1 MRKEANPPNC
11 SYMICEFIDT
21 VQISFFILSVQANG
35 MQVFHGAGL
44 VLAQTA
50 GNLIA
55 QEAVLTN
62 ALILRRTA
70 ASRCPRGLAGPHAVT
85 GFH

>member
-1 MRKEANPPNC
+1 
-11 SYMICEFIDT
+11 
-21 VQISFFILSVQANG
+21 
-35 MQVFHGAGL
+35 MQVFHGASL

-55 QEAVLTN
+55 QEAALTN

-70 ASRCPRGLAGPHAVT
+70 ASRCPRGLAGPHAVA